1 MIRRAEEG
9 DIDDILPRIREQERS
24 TVARLGLDPRALLRE
39 AIQSHAYSGLADSR
53 VACMWGISFPMPIG
67 NYPRLWLL
75 TTPLVEDHKIEFLRG
90 SRQFIAWAKA
100 EFGPI
105 EGCVDCANLI
115 SARWLKWL
123 GFHEVWSQNEFSWLR
138 TSHGD

>member
-1 MIRRAEEG
+1 MIRRAEPG
-9 DIDDILPRIREQERS
+9 DIDDILPRIRPQERD
-24 TVARLGLDPRALLRE
+24 TVARLGLDARALLRE
-39 AIQSHAYSGLADSR
+39 AIQGHAYSGLADAS

-67 NYPRLWLL
+67 CYPRLWLL
-75 TTPLVEDHKIEFLRG
+75 TTPLVEEHKIEFLRE
-90 SRQFIAWAKA
+90 SRRFVAWAKA

-105 EGCVDCANLI
+105 EGCVDRTNVI

-123 GFHEVWSQNEFSWLR
+123 GFHEVWSNNGFSWLR